1 MISTF
6 VSKNDFVLGCLMK
19 IIWLL
24 KIDTTLV
31 YGVLFY
37 MSTRKQN
44 LYSVSFQLVIKIR
57 TNNLQ
62 LYEDGTQFS

>member
-1 MISTF
+1 
-6 VSKNDFVLGCLMK
+6 MK

-37 MSTRKQN
+37 KSTRKQN
-44 LYSVSFQLVIKIR
+44 LYSVSFQLVIKIH

-62 LYEDGTQFS
+62 LYEDGLNSHE